1 MYVKREDTLQIV
13 TWEGERW
20 RKRKKKK
27 GDGRERLESNGER
40 GKYRNSIRKIK
51 EEYELINE

>member
-20 RKRKKKK
+20 RKRKKKSEM
-27 GDGRERLESNGER
+27 GERERGRLESKGER
-40 GKYRNSIRKIK
+40 GKDRNS
-51 EEYELINE
+51 EEK